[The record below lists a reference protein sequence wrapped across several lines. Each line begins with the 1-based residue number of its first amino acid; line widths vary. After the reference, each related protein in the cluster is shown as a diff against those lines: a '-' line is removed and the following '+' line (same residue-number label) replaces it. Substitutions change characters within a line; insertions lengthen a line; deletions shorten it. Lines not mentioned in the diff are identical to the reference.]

1 MSETVEKEDE
11 GVDHE
16 GRMHRYDQYVAHRDE
31 QQSTKE
37 KWLLQ
42 LSIGAIAVSLTTVNQ
57 IGVNGNVEKGLLFSS
72 WLLWLVTVLI
82 ILYSFHLSVKA
93 HNFRIQGMKDGED
106 DRKDNCTECW
116 IRVANTYMLYVFFM
130 GCVTFFLFISLRLW
144 YNNFPKPS

>member
-1 MSETVEKEDE
+1 MSETVENEDE
-11 GVDHE
+11 DVDRDKRE
-16 GRMHRYDQYVAHRDE
+16 HRYDQLIEHRDE

-57 IGVNGNVEKGLLFSS
+57 IGVNGNFEKGLLFSS
-72 WLLWLVTVLI
+72 WLFWLLTVLI

-93 HNFRIQGMKDGED
+93 HNIRIQGMKDGED
-106 DRKDNCTECW
+106 DRKDTCTEYW
-116 IRVANTYMLYVFFM
+116 IRVANTYMLYVFFL
-130 GCVTFFLFISLRLW
+130 GCVTFFFFISLRLW